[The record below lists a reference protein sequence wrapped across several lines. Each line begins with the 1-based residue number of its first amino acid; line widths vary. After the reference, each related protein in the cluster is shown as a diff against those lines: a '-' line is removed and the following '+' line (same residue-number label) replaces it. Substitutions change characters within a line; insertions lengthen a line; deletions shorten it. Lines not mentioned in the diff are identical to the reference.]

1 MNDTE
6 RALARKKQMAA
17 MAAQS
22 AAGIRHEIHNDFRFN
37 VIVDDIYLFTFT
49 EFALPSLTVETES
62 GQWETEGGQNTY
74 KHKIPKRV
82 DQGTIKLKHAMTSE
96 MALLGWYMDIMN
108 GIVAKRQVT
117 VELIAPMGYAAI
129 VWNFRDA
136 FPIKWTGPLLKSDA
150 TGITIDEIEMVYHG
164 FEITTGS
171 ALDATENLARMA
183 SFNARQQ
190 FGL

>member
-1 MNDTE
+1 M
-6 RALARKKQMAA
+6 
-17 MAAQS
+17 S
-22 AAGIRHEIHNDFRFN
+22 AAGMRYEIHNDFRFN

-49 EFALPSLTVETES
+49 EFALPSLSVEIDT
-62 GQWETEGGQNTY
+62 WKEGGQNTY
-74 KHKIPKRV
+74 SHKLAKRV
-82 DQGTIKLKHAMTSE
+82 ELGTIRLKHAVTTE
-96 MALLGWYMDIMN
+96 MALLSWYMDVMN
-108 GIVAKRQVT
+108 GKVAKRQVD

-136 FPIKWTGPLLKSDA
+136 YPIKWTGPLLKSDA

-164 FEITTGS
+164 FDITTGS

>member
-1 MNDTE
+1 MNDIE

-17 MAAQS
+17 MS
-22 AAGIRHEIHNDFRFN
+22 AASAVGMRYEIHNDFRFN

-49 EFALPSLTVETES
+49 EFTLPSLTMDPDKIK
-62 GQWETEGGQNTY
+62 EGGQNTY
-74 KHKIPKRV
+74 THQLPTRV
-82 DQGTIKLKHAMTSE
+82 ELGTIKLKHAITTE
-96 MALLGWYMDIMN
+96 MSLLGWYMDVMN
-108 GIVAKRQVT
+108 GKIAKRQVD

-150 TGITIDEIEMVYHG
+150 TGITIDEIEMVYHS
-164 FEITTGS
+164 FDITTGS
-171 ALDATENLARMA
+171 ALDPLANAARMA

>member
-6 RALARKKQMAA
+6 RSLQRAAQMAA
-17 MAAQS
+17 MS
-22 AAGIRHEIHNDFRFN
+22 AASALGLRAEVHNDFRFN

-49 EFALPSLTVETES
+49 EFTLPSLSMTPDKIK
-62 GQWETEGGQNTY
+62 EGGQNTY
-74 KHKIPKRV
+74 THELPTRV
-82 DQGTIKLKHAMTSE
+82 ELGTIKLKHAITSE
-96 MALLGWYMDIMN
+96 MALLGWYMDVMN
-108 GIVAKRQVT
+108 GKIAKRQVD

-129 VWNFRDA
+129 VWNFRDCY
-136 FPIKWTGPLLKSDA
+136 PIKWSGPMLKSDA

-164 FEITTGS
+164 FDITTGS
-171 ALDATENLARMA
+171 ALDATENAARMA

>member
-6 RALARKKQMAA
+6 RSLQRAAQMAA
-17 MAAQS
+17 S
-22 AAGIRHEIHNDFRFN
+22 ALGLRGEIHNDFRFN

-49 EFALPSLTVETES
+49 EFTLPSLTMTPDKI
-62 GQWETEGGQNTY
+62 TEGGQNTFI
-74 KHKIPKRV
+74 HQLPTRV
-82 DQGTIKLKHAMTSE
+82 ELGTIKLKHAITSE
-96 MALLGWYMDIMN
+96 MSLLGWYMDVMN
-108 GIVAKRQVT
+108 GKIAKRQVD

-136 FPIKWTGPLLKSDA
+136 YPIKWTGPMLKSDA
-150 TGITIDEIEMVYHG
+150 TGITIDEIEMVYHS
-164 FEITTGS
+164 FDITTGS
-171 ALDATENLARMA
+171 ELDAGDNTARMA

>member
-1 MNDTE
+1 MNATE
-6 RALARKKQMAA
+6 RSLQRAKQMAA
-17 MAAQS
+17 MS
-22 AAGIRHEIHNDFRFN
+22 AASALGVRQEIHNDFRFN

-49 EFALPSLTVETES
+49 EFTLPSLSVEIDT
-62 GQWETEGGQNTY
+62 WKEGGQNTFS
-74 KHKIPKRV
+74 HKLAKRV
-82 DQGTIKLKHAMTSE
+82 ELGTIKLKHAITTE
-96 MALLGWYMDIMN
+96 MSLLGWYMDVMN
-108 GIVAKRQVT
+108 GDMESAKRQVD

-150 TGITIDEIEMVYHG
+150 TGITIDEIEMVYHS
-164 FEITTGS
+164 FDITTGS
-171 ALDATENLARMA
+171 ALDATQNLARMA